1 VWPDIVHRAA
11 LAGLRGDALVS
22 SRPGELS
29 DLAERAAREGAE
41 LVVVVGGD
49 GTINEAVNGLLRV
62 DEPPELAV
70 IARGT
75 GDDFVRTHGIPA
87 SVERAIDVARTGSAR
102 AVDAGRVAY
111 RDRDGSHA
119 TRLFA
124 NVGSVGMSGA
134 VAKRANSTSKALGG
148 RVTFFYALTREF
160 LVWRNTEVT
169 VEVGAETRRGRMHD
183 VVVANGGYHG
193 GAMKLAPDARPD
205 DGLFDVVLIGDVSK
219 LDFLTTAPKLYSG
232 KHLGHPKVELLR
244 GARVNVDAA
253 AALPLE
259 TDGEVLGTT
268 PAQFEIVPRA
278 YRVRVPAA

>member
-1 VWPDIVHRAA
+1 M
-11 LAGLRGDALVS
+11 S
-22 SRPGELS
+22 SRPGEIS
-29 DLAERAAREGAE
+29 DLAERAARGGAE

-49 GTINEAVNGLLRV
+49 GTINEAVNGLVRV

-75 GDDFVRTHGIPA
+75 GDDFIRTHGIPA
-87 SVERAIDVARTGSAR
+87 SLERAIEVARDGPAR
-102 AVDAGRVAY
+102 AVDAGRVEY
-111 RDRDGSHA
+111 RRWDGSPGARH
-119 TRLFA
+119 FA

-134 VAKRANSTSKALGG
+134 IARRANSASKALGG

-160 LVWRNTEVT
+160 VVWRNTEVT
-169 VEVGAETRRGRMHD
+169 VEVGDETRRGPMHD

-205 DGLFDVVLIGDVSK
+205 DGVFDVVLIGDVSK

-232 KHLGHPKVELLR
+232 GHIGHPKVEVLR
-244 GARVNVDAA
+244 GARVDVAA
-253 AALPLE
+253 SVALPLE

-268 PAQFEIVPRA
+268 PARFEIVPRA
-278 YRVRVPAA
+278 YRVRAPA